1 VLSVLAIG
9 FAAGASA
16 DTERVKTKVKLTGG
30 GPQGADGRII
40 SELSKCEK
48 HRKVTLYYLSNPAED
63 MERIGTDKTD
73 NFGRFEIIAPLTA
86 GEYQAAVSRKAIGD
100 LVCRFAISAAVRF

>member
-1 VLSVLAIG
+1 VREA
-9 FAAGASA
+9 
-16 DTERVKTKVKLTGG
+16 
-30 GPQGADGRII
+30 PQGDALLPQQPGG
-40 SELSKCEK
+40 
-48 HRKVTLYYLSNPAED
+48 D